1 MGPRPQNET
10 KGTRGVLHG
19 IKKASGAP
27 DRKVNRP
34 ESETPRQDFLVEFP
48 QGRYCPQTSPVSES
62 GMYNLVLE
70 TRFVLQKV
78 LFVHHF
84 IIKIDRFF

>member
-19 IKKASGAP
+19 IKKASGKP
-27 DRKVNRP
+27 DRNVNRP
-34 ESETPRQDFLVEFP
+34 ESETPRQDFLFEFP

-62 GMYNLVLE
+62 G
-70 TRFVLQKV
+70 
-78 LFVHHF
+78 
-84 IIKIDRFF
+84 II

>member
-10 KGTRGVLHG
+10 KGTQGVLHG
-19 IKKASGAP
+19 IKKALSAP

-62 GMYNLVLE
+62 G
-70 TRFVLQKV
+70 
-78 LFVHHF
+78 
-84 IIKIDRFF
+84 II

>member
-10 KGTRGVLHG
+10 KGIRGVLHG

-62 GMYNLVLE
+62 GMY
-70 TRFVLQKV
+70 
-78 LFVHHF
+78 
-84 IIKIDRFF
+84 